1 MASPAEEAGVA
12 GTARHPRRLRV
23 ETLERHVLEQMKAA
37 GGSRS
42 ALLSIGLSRGDRMRA
57 LARRPDTMALLADLL
72 DRVEETL
79 RPRDRYAV
87 VSVDEIWVVID
98 DAPSESI
105 VRLAAS
111 ALRGALEG
119 FYPGRHDDGTP
130 WSVPVRVSIG
140 GAWIDQPLRSHS
152 DLMLTAGRAF
162 AEASGA
168 EDRIVVLPASQDQ
181 HHSRAHLEARVRAAI
196 AANELELWYQPQVRM
211 PTRGCEAVEGLIRWP
226 NQDPRAPNVNPAT
239 LVSVCEES
247 GLIGELTRFNL
258 NTALRNL
265 MIWEAQ
271 GISLQVSLNLSA
283 LTLEDAT
290 FPTIVSQ
297 ACETWGVAPSKLL
310 FELTE
315 GSIARNEKTSI
326 AFMKGLRGLGCE
338 LAIDDFGT
346 GYSSFAYLR
355 NFPVNEL
362 KIDRAFIREMAV
374 QETDRR
380 IVKALIDVAHG
391 FGMRALAEG
400 VEDAPT
406 VSALGDLGIDAIQ
419 GWYFAKAMP
428 AAELPTWLARFN
440 APPLRASE
448 TLGTA

>member
-1 MASPAEEAGVA
+1 MASPAEEAGGA

-23 ETLERHVLEQMKAA
+23 ETLERQMLERMKAA
-37 GGSRS
+37 DGSLP

-57 LARRPDTMALLADLL
+57 LARHPDTMALLAELL
-72 DRVEETL
+72 DHVEETL
-79 RPRDRYAV
+79 RPHDRYAV
-87 VSVDEIWVVID
+87 VSVDEIWVLID
-98 DAPSESI
+98 DAPGESI
-105 VRLAAS
+105 VRLAAT
-111 ALRGALEG
+111 ALRGAIEG

-140 GAWIDQPLRSHS
+140 GAWIDQPLHSHS
-152 DLMLTAGRAF
+152 DLMLSVGHAF
-162 AEASGA
+162 AEARGA
-168 EDRIVVLPASQDQ
+168 EDKIVVLPASQDQ
-181 HHSRAHLEARVRAAI
+181 HHSRARLEARVRAAI
-196 AANELELWYQPQVRM
+196 AANELELWYQPQVHM
-211 PTRGCEAVEGLIRWP
+211 PARSCGAVEGLIRWP
-226 NQDPRAPNVNPAT
+226 NQDLRAPNVNPAM
-239 LVSVCEES
+239 LVSVCEAS

-265 MIWEAQ
+265 MTWEAQ
-271 GISLQVSLNLSA
+271 GLSLQVSLNLSA

-290 FPTIVSQ
+290 FPTMVSH

-315 GSIARNEKTSI
+315 GSIARNEKSSI
-326 AFMKGLRGLGCE
+326 AFMQHLRDLGCE

-374 QETDRR
+374 QATDRR

-406 VSALGDLGIDAIQ
+406 VSALADLGIDAIQ
-419 GWYFAKAMP
+419 GWHFAKAMP
-428 AAELPTWLARFN
+428 AAELPAWLARFN
-440 APPLRASE
+440 APSLRTTE

>member
-1 MASPAEEAGVA
+1 MASPAEEAGAA

-23 ETLERHVLEQMKAA
+23 ETLERHMLERTKAA
-37 GGSRS
+37 DGSRP

-57 LARRPDTMALLADLL
+57 LARRPDTMALLAELL

-79 RPRDRYAV
+79 REHDRYAV
-87 VSVDEIWVVID
+87 VSVDEIWVVLE

-105 VRLAAS
+105 VRLAAT
-111 ALRGALEG
+111 ALRGAIEG
-119 FYPGRHDDGTP
+119 FYPGRHDDGTL

-140 GAWIDQPLRSHS
+140 GAWVDQPLRPHS
-152 DLMLTAGRAF
+152 DLMLSAGRAF
-162 AEASGA
+162 ADARGA
-168 EDRIVVLPASQDQ
+168 EDRIVILPASLDRQ
-181 HHSRAHLEARVRAAI
+181 HSQARLEARVRAAI

-211 PTRGCEAVEGLIRWP
+211 PARSCGAVEGLIRWP
-226 NQDPRAPNVNPAT
+226 TQDPRAPNINAAMM
-239 LVSVCEES
+239 VSVCEDS

-265 MIWEAQ
+265 MTWEAR
-271 GISLQVSLNLSA
+271 GISMQVSLNLSA

-290 FPTIVSQ
+290 FPTVVSH

-315 GSIARNEKTSI
+315 GSLARNETTSI
-326 AFMKGLRGLGCE
+326 AFMQRLRDLGCE

-355 NFPVNEL
+355 NFPVTEL
-362 KIDRAFIREMAV
+362 KIDQAFIREMAV
-374 QETDRR
+374 QATDRR

-400 VEDAPT
+400 VEDEAT
-406 VSALGDLGIDAIQ
+406 VSALADLGIDTIQ
-419 GWYFAKAMP
+419 GWYFAKALP
-428 AAELPTWLARFN
+428 AAELPAWLAHFN
-440 APPLRASE
+440 AQALLASE